1 MARYLEEKNV
11 TKETMENKIDKS
23 SNKSANKRKKGA
35 DDEVKL
41 QFRSDNDNKIV
52 VEEEYVYENINKN
65 ENDCNNANKCNSD
78 VKSKKSC
85 STHELQHDEISINS
99 KIEKWN
105 NLIMA
110 DKFDFCTSDGGV
122 NFARNVNMNIH
133 PHLSVNHD
141 NCTDNDSNKD
151 NFSIN
156 ARISNSNNNSS
167 SNNNDNNNDND
178 NRKSSSSNNNN
189 KYKNQIYQ
197 RNRNS
202 EVYWCNKSIENLGH
216 LFTLDSHVAV
226 EALNAFNGFV
236 PIVTATAS
244 ASVSTQKDIKQSTY
258 DIHAGK
264 VKFTRSVKL

>member
-41 QFRSDNDNKIV
+41 QFRSNNDNKIV
-52 VEEEYVYENINKN
+52 VEEEYVDENINKN
-65 ENDCNNANKCNSD
+65 ENDCKNANKCNSD
-78 VKSKKSC
+78 VKSKKNC

-122 NFARNVNMNIH
+122 NFAKNVNTNIH

-141 NCTDNDSNKD
+141 NCTDNDGNKD
-151 NFSIN
+151 NCSIN
-156 ARISNSNNNSS
+156 ASLSNSNNNNN
-167 SNNNDNNNDND
+167 SNNNDNNNEND
-178 NRKSSSSNNNN
+178 NKKSSSSNNNN
-189 KYKNQIYQ
+189 KYENQIYQ

-226 EALNAFNGFV
+226 EALNAFNNRK
-236 PIVTATAS
+236 
-244 ASVSTQKDIKQSTY
+244 SV
-258 DIHAGK
+258 
-264 VKFTRSVKL
+264 V